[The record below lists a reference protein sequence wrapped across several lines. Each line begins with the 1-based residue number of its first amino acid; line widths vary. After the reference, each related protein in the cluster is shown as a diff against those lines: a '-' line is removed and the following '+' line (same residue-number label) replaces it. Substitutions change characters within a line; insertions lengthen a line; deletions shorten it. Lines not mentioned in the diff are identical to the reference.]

1 LLLRL
6 GVIDEQ
12 MNSLRLVSCSQIADQ
27 ELFNFLRR
35 ILVDRD
41 LSSELGNHG
50 LDTPIHKPL
59 YEPANEQVNTF
70 SALVRLIFSL
80 PREGVDDQ
88 LKRISALFLLQFK
101 LELDAETFTKS
112 VFQVVAKLKK

>member
-12 MNSLRLVSCSQIADQ
+12 INSLRLVSGGQIADQ

-59 YEPANEQVNTF
+59 YEPVSEQVNTF
-70 SALVRLIFSL
+70 SALVRLIFGHVL
-80 PREGVDDQ
+80 NLLLRFAN
-88 LKRISALFLLQFK
+88 SA
-101 LELDAETFTKS
+101 
-112 VFQVVAKLKK
+112 VF